1 MNLMMM
7 LSSSPKKREALPEA
21 THAELIEKEGSE
33 MKAVLKER
41 WMMIVKRMIKEN
53 NKNNLEKFKMTMMEM
68 IVISD

>member
-7 LSSSPKKREALPEA
+7 LSLSPKKREALPEA

-41 WMMIVKRMIKEN
+41 WMMIVKRMIKD
-53 NKNNLEKFKMTMMEM
+53 NKNNLDKFKMTMMEM